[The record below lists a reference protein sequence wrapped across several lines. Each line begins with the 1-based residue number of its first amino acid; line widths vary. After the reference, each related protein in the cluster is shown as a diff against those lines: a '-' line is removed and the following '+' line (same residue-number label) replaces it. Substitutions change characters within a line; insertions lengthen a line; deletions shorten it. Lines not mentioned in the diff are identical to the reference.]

1 MGEEKSKF
9 NIFMVGF
16 LTKSFGRIM
25 SLSSDFCHFFPNT
38 ESLIFRNLIFHK
50 NKRINELYF
59 QFEARHKNIGK
70 KMAEIMIIL
79 NMSQYYTKTFAIENC
94 LIFFKSGI
102 CEKNILCV
110 RKTSTATKINIK

>member
-1 MGEEKSKF
+1 MKEEKSKF
-9 NIFMVGF
+9 DIFMVGF
-16 LTKSFGRIM
+16 FDKVFGFIM
-25 SLSSDFCHFFPNT
+25 SLSEFCHFFPNT

-79 NMSQYYTKTFAIENC
+79 NMSQYYTKTFAIKNC
-94 LIFFKSGI
+94 SIFFKSGI

-110 RKTSTATKINIK
+110 RKKSTATKINIK